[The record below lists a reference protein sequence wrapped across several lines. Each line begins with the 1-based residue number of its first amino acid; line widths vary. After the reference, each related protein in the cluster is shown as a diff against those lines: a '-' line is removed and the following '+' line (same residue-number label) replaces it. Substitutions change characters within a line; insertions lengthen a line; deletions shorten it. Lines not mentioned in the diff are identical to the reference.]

1 MGFLSSTPDLS
12 SVVQA
17 GTGLVGQLGANQG
30 ATQAVSQVASTATSG
45 GSQLGG
51 LAKAFLQPET
61 GGRIDCL
68 FNPAKLEITKQATWQ
83 WAEVKG
89 KDLAEPEFQHGTAAT
104 LRIDLI
110 FDTTDTGET
119 VTEHTD
125 RLLRLATVDTNLPD
139 ADRSRA
145 KARPPKVTFHWGDFH
160 SFEAVVS
167 NLVLKF
173 TFFSADGTPLRAS
186 ANLTLKQ
193 AKDEKAWARQNPT
206 SGVES
211 LHTVH
216 QVQVGET
223 LDRLAARFYG
233 DANKWRRIAESN
245 GIIDPLAVEPGTQL
259 MIPDPEV
266 VRRD

>member
-1 MGFLSSTPDLS
+1 MGLLDSLSDVGSIVQTGAGLLGELGLGQMSTGS
-12 SVVQA
+12 S
-17 GTGLVGQLGANQG
+17 
-30 ATQAVSQVASTATSG
+30 SG
-45 GSQLGG
+45 GGRPGG

-61 GGRIDCL
+61 GSRIDCL
-68 FNPAKLEITKQATWQ
+68 FNPAKLEITKEATWQ

-89 KDLAEPEFQHGTAAT
+89 KDLAAPEFQHGTAAT
-104 LRIDLI
+104 LLLDLI
-110 FDTTDTGET
+110 FDTTHTGTT

-125 RLLRLATVDTNLPD
+125 RLLKLATVDSNLPD
-139 ADRSRA
+139 SDRSRA

-167 NLVLKF
+167 KLVLKF
-173 TFFSADGTPLRAS
+173 TFFDASGTPLRAT

-216 QVQVGET
+216 RVQAGET
-223 LDRLAARFYG
+223 LDRLAARYYG
-233 DANKWRRIAESN
+233 DATKWRRIAEAN
-245 GIIDPLAVEPGTQL
+245 GVLDPLAVQPGTQL